1 MSLYLRALP
10 CLSLKLKPFY
20 LKTPFPLFY
29 LNKFLKPI
37 SVLPKRSLSIGAAV
51 TPDTLIPLPKQPID
65 DTLLWVS
72 RTGLCGDL
80 SQNDVGKRVCLC
92 GWVALHRIHGGLS
105 FLNLR
110 DHSGIIQVCICFY
123 VYMCKYH

>member
-10 CLSLKLKPFY
+10 SLSLKLRPFY
-20 LKTPFPLFY
+20 LKPSVPLFY
-29 LNKFLKPI
+29 LNKFFKPI
-37 SVLPKRSLSIGAAV
+37 SIIPSRSLSITAAAS
-51 TPDTLIPLPKQPID
+51 PDTLIPVSKKPID
-65 DTLLWVS
+65 DSLLWVS

-80 SQNDVGKRVCLC
+80 SENDVGKRVCLC

-110 DHSGIIQVCICFY
+110 DHSGIIQVYLCVCVLLI
-123 VYMCKYH
+123 K